1 MDRSIF
7 ADLDVWVILYAAG
20 MAMIASL
27 VTTYRTR
34 NAQRLR
40 GQPLSPWATILPDVI
55 AGTLV
60 GAFAALI
67 VPRWFEALSNFTGV
81 SILAGGG
88 GIIGPAVWDLFSR
101 SGLNALLS
109 FLSNTAAG
117 PAARYL
123 AQQQKEG
130 AKDDQQNPPSSSP
143 PTP

>member
-7 ADLDVWVILYAAG
+7 AELDPWVILYAAG
-20 MAMIASL
+20 KAMIASL

-40 GQPLSPWATILPDVI
+40 GHPLSPWATILPDVI

-60 GAFAALI
+60 GTFAALL
-67 VPRWFEALSNFTGV
+67 VPRWWHALNNFTGV
-81 SILAGGG
+81 SILSGGG
-88 GIIGPAVWDLFSR
+88 GILGPAIWDLFSR
-101 SGLNALLS
+101 AGLNALLT

-123 AQQQKEG
+123 AQQQKEDG
-130 AKDDQQNPPSSSP
+130 VKDDQQKNPPP
-143 PTP
+143 AP

>member
-7 ADLDVWVILYAAG
+7 SELDVLVILYAAG

-27 VTTYRTR
+27 VTTYRAR
-34 NAQRLR
+34 NAQKLR
-40 GQPLSPWATILPDVI
+40 NQPLSPWATVLPDVI

-60 GAFAALI
+60 GVFAALL
-67 VPRWFEALSNFTGV
+67 VPQWWKALNNFTGV

-101 SGLNALLS
+101 SGLNALLTL
-109 FLSNTAAG
+109 LSNTAAG

-123 AQQQKEG
+123 AQQ
-130 AKDDQQNPPSSSP
+130 KDGSRDDQNPPNP
-143 PTP
+143 PPATP

>member
-7 ADLDVWVILYAAG
+7 ADLDPWVILYAAG
-20 MAMIASL
+20 MALIASL

-40 GQPLSPWATILPDVI
+40 GHPLSPWATILPDVI

-60 GAFAALI
+60 GTFAALL
-67 VPRWFEALSNFTGV
+67 VPSWFKALGNFTGV

-88 GIIGPAVWDLFSR
+88 GILGPAVWDLFSR
-101 SGLNALLS
+101 SGLNALLA

-123 AQQQKEG
+123 AQQQKEDG
-130 AKDDQQNPPSSSP
+130 AKDDQQKNPP

>member
-7 ADLDVWVILYAAG
+7 AGLDLNVILYAAG
-20 MAMIASL
+20 MAMVASL
-27 VTTYRTR
+27 VTTYRAR

-40 GQPLSPWATILPDVI
+40 NKPLSPWGTVLPDVI

-60 GAFAALI
+60 GAFAAVLG
-67 VPRWFEALSNFTGV
+67 PSWFKVLNNFTGV

-123 AQQQKEG
+123 AQQKEEG
-130 AKDDQQNPPSSSP
+130 AKDDQNPQNPPP

>member
-7 ADLDVWVILYAAG
+7 AGLDLNVILYAAG
-20 MAMIASL
+20 MAMIASF
-27 VTTYRTR
+27 VTTYRAR

-40 GQPLSPWATILPDVI
+40 NRPLSPWGTVLPDVI

-60 GAFAALI
+60 GAFAALL
-67 VPRWFEALSNFTGV
+67 VPSWFKSMNNFTGV
-81 SILAGGG
+81 SILSGGG

-123 AQQQKEG
+123 AQQQKDG
-130 AKDDQQNPPSSSP
+130 SRDDQNPPNP
-143 PTP
+143 PSATP

>member
-7 ADLDVWVILYAAG
+7 AELDPWVILYAAG

-55 AGTLV
+55 TGMLV
-60 GAFAALI
+60 GTFGALL
-67 VPRWFEALSNFTGV
+67 VPRWWHVLNNFTGV

-88 GIIGPAVWDLFSR
+88 GIIGPALWDLFSR
-101 SGLNALLS
+101 AGLNALLTA
-109 FLSNTAAG
+109 LSNTAAG
-117 PAARYL
+117 PLARYL
-123 AQQQKEG
+123 AQQQKDG
-130 AKDDQQNPPSSSP
+130 AKDDQQSP
-143 PTP
+143 PPPAS